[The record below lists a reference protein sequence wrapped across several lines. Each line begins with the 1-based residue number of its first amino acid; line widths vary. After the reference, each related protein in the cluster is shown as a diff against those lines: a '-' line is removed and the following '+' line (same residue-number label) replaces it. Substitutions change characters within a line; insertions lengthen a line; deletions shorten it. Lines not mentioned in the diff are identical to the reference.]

1 MCVQEPEIQFTI
13 ASTRA
18 ADVGV
23 GVEMQDF
30 YAPDFS
36 AERPL
41 AYAELDRQADR
52 GLALPSIIRGLM
64 GIRVAQCGD
73 LPAAMRLVAVRD
85 RQPIMTASLLF
96 LDDGIQI
103 LTQDDDTGRRL
114 VRISRTLP
122 MAPALPD
129 QRRVALHEAG
139 HVVVEVLSGL
149 PAPKAVRMT
158 PEGGDVRWPSVPI
171 HTLETAY
178 AELRMVLAGRAAEEV
193 FLGAPSSSAGVGP
206 ESDLAMATRLVLR
219 IETEWGMGDG
229 GLTWLPGMP
238 LTLQSLP
245 WLRAKVDQLLTA
257 AQSQVRAIIA
267 THRREVETLADAL
280 LDAREIE
287 GEALQEWVGRFRSL
301 TEASLAN
308 TSACDGIIPFKPG

>member
-1 MCVQEPEIQFTI
+1 MGEMCVQEPEIQFTI

-114 VRISRTLP
+114 AEAQRRASEQYQARLSRGRNWEERVAVGAAIAITGLAIIL
-122 MAPALPD
+122 MSRCNDRGSFGNTSLPD
-129 QRRVALHEAG
+129 CE
-139 HVVVEVLSGL
+139 
-149 PAPKAVRMT
+149 
-158 PEGGDVRWPSVPI
+158 
-171 HTLETAY
+171 
-178 AELRMVLAGRAAEEV
+178 
-193 FLGAPSSSAGVGP
+193 
-206 ESDLAMATRLVLR
+206 
-219 IETEWGMGDG
+219 
-229 GLTWLPGMP
+229 
-238 LTLQSLP
+238 
-245 WLRAKVDQLLTA
+245 
-257 AQSQVRAIIA
+257 
-267 THRREVETLADAL
+267 
-280 LDAREIE
+280 
-287 GEALQEWVGRFRSL
+287 
-301 TEASLAN
+301 
-308 TSACDGIIPFKPG
+308 